1 VKILITG
8 NLGYIGPVL
17 TTAFLARGHE
27 VHGYD
32 SGLFASFAT
41 QPLPQLAKQTI
52 ADLRDARALRQA
64 IAPCAAVVHLAAMS
78 NDPLGELDPAVTRA
92 VNLDATLDLIDA
104 CRDRALTLYS
114 SASVYGVSDEPCAED
129 APARPLTLYSEL
141 KVAAERAA
149 LTFPTALVLRNGT
162 VHGPAPVIRGDLL
175 LNSMVASALV
185 TDQIVLT
192 TTGATKR
199 PVVDVR
205 DLASLT
211 VGLVERG
218 VTGLYNV
225 AGANVSVGDAAAL
238 VARATNADIVEQ
250 HDGADARNYA
260 MDTARLM
267 ARAGEWWHPRALDV
281 SVRDLV
287 LHYGAM
293 RLTSRDVRERRYHRI
308 VQYRMAVPGNI
319 AAAAAK

>member
-1 VKILITG
+1 
-8 NLGYIGPVL
+8 
-17 TTAFLARGHE
+17 
-27 VHGYD
+27 
-32 SGLFASFAT
+32 
-41 QPLPQLAKQTI
+41 
-52 ADLRDARALRQA
+52 
-64 IAPCAAVVHLAAMS
+64 M
-78 NDPLGELDPAVTRA
+78 
-92 VNLDATLDLIDA
+92 
-104 CRDRALTLYS
+104 
-114 SASVYGVSDEPCAED
+114 
-129 APARPLTLYSEL
+129 
-141 KVAAERAA
+141 
-149 LTFPTALVLRNGT
+149 ALVLRNGT

-238 VARATNADIVEQ
+238 VARATGAEIVEK

-267 ARAGEWWHPRALDV
+267 RLVGDWWHPRALDV

-287 LHYGAM
+287 FHYGGM

-308 VQYRMAVPGNI
+308 VQYGIAVSGNI
-319 AAAAAK
+319 AATAAI